1 MASTARSGTTLSMLE
16 SRTKPILSVQRATRH
31 PLDTLCTNTALD
43 ETERE
48 MPHNISNLTDQMH
61 PGKPNSLRKMSKCSF
76 LKIALDDRRVLYK
89 DKTCPRIDT
98 YN

>member
-48 MPHNISNLTDQMH
+48 MPHNIFNLTDQMH
-61 PGKPNSLRKMSKCSF
+61 PGKPNFVKN
-76 LKIALDDRRVLYK
+76 VLM
-89 DKTCPRIDT
+89 
-98 YN
+98 